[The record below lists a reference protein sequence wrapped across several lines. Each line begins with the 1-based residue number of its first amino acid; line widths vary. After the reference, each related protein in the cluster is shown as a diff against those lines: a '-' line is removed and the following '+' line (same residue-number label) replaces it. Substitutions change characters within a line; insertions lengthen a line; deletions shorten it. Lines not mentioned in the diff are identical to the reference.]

1 MRITLTVLISMTF
14 LLTRAQSHLPIDTW
28 GPGYTQWQ
36 PFIPYPSTAPY
47 LSTDSG
53 SLHHHWQVRTFASLS
68 AGYMFFNGGGMSYLS
83 APVGVIAFRPLTN
96 NFTAFGSVSAAP
108 TIFNVNSYPGNNVYR
123 PYNVGVNASI
133 QGGLI
138 YTNDA
143 KTFSISGSVGVE
155 RGSYPAYPN
164 NRPAPKKQ

>member
-1 MRITLTVLISMTF
+1 MRILLTVLVLMTF

-36 PFIPYPSTAPY
+36 PFFPYP
-47 LSTDSG
+47 STDSG
-53 SLHHHWQVRTFASLS
+53 SLRHHWQVRTFASLS
-68 AGYMFFNGGGMSYLS
+68 AGYMFFKGGGMSYVS
-83 APVGVIAFRPLTN
+83 APIGVIAFRPLTN

-108 TIFNVNSYPGNNVYR
+108 VIFNFSSFPGNNVNR
-123 PYNVGVNASI
+123 PYTVGVNARVE
-133 QGGLI
+133 GGLI

-143 KTFSISGSVGVE
+143 RTFSISGSVGVE

>member
-1 MRITLTVLISMTF
+1 
-14 LLTRAQSHLPIDTW
+14 
-28 GPGYTQWQ
+28 
-36 PFIPYPSTAPY
+36 

-68 AGYMFFNGGGMSYLS
+68 AGYMFFHGGGMSYVS

-108 TIFNVNSYPGNNVYR
+108 VMFNVNSYPGNNFSR
-123 PYNVGVNASI
+123 PYNLGVNASI

-143 KTFSISGSVGVE
+143 KTFSISGSVSVE

-164 NRPAPKKQ
+164 SRPDIKKQ